1 MTQENTTEPIH
12 LETVHNTP
20 FPPLPIPHSSSAI
33 LKKKTPQTLPQQKG
47 DVCAILKSNSL
58 LHSKK
63 IKGFFMVHSA
73 SCMAGW
79 LSGALMWPW
88 DIEREQGW
96 ESLANPHPQHCGAQ
110 RPYEASNPPQLLLL
124 LHTKLT
130 LRCAH
135 SSLETNSQHNT
146 KKEAMLLSEVWDK
159 KDRAY
164 LCGCMAAW
172 HTVMSTL
179 IKHGGH
185 SQPSV
190 GEGSALQARRSG
202 PGDVSQI
209 LTGRFPHEQDARPR
223 LIGRNV
229 SWVIIFVQCRQGQH
243 CESQRQGKKNK
254 HRARS

>member
-1 MTQENTTEPIH
+1 
-12 LETVHNTP
+12 
-20 FPPLPIPHSSSAI
+20 
-33 LKKKTPQTLPQQKG
+33 
-47 DVCAILKSNSL
+47 
-58 LHSKK
+58 
-63 IKGFFMVHSA
+63 MVHSA

-185 SQPSV
+185 FQLSV